1 LYWYESSKKYKGAGH
16 LAHNARKRKI
26 GMPSC
31 RGARLINL
39 AARPQWVESQ
49 GTSHSRG
56 IVYRRKKPQSRE
68 KAGVAL

>member
-1 LYWYESSKKYKGAGH
+1 MNHQKSKLARAFWLTTPESDKLACPHAG
-16 LAHNARKRKI
+16 
-26 GMPSC
+26 
-31 RGARLINL
+31 GARLINL

-56 IVYRRKKPQSRE
+56 IVNRRKKPQSRE

>member
-1 LYWYESSKKYKGAGH
+1 
-16 LAHNARKRKI
+16 
-26 GMPSC
+26 MPSC

-56 IVYRRKKPQSRE
+56 IVNRRKKPQSRE